1 MKSLLDIQ
9 QDIRNLESSMKDIT
23 TCIKDINSDI
33 NELRNASQ
41 NAQSREFDYSKIA
54 ILAERFPFGE
64 HPLDSLEDGRACQ
77 MYIEML
83 LSIVRLDQDSRATVN
98 RLIFIQW
105 LQIQSRIDWTLED
118 LFVDACEIQLDSYTE
133 FIEIIPRQYAES
145 FMLDAFIVA
154 NIGGIPNREILEY
167 LAEMSAILGIEIER
181 VQILSSVAYAV
192 LCRKFRRMKREEAE
206 KILDCAQ
213 KYKYYISSD
222 VFKNAM
228 QMQRKIVVQF
238 PDTVGV
244 KFKWKVK
251 QLQEVKKGDC
261 IAETRVCSAFYSQK
275 RDKNQGLKAPSAGVI
290 FQFRDNCI
298 NYGVISIRTDNKDA
312 IKAWVK
318 AGGK

>member
-1 MKSLLDIQ
+1 
-9 QDIRNLESSMKDIT
+9 
-23 TCIKDINSDI
+23 
-33 NELRNASQ
+33 
-41 NAQSREFDYSKIA
+41 
-54 ILAERFPFGE
+54 
-64 HPLDSLEDGRACQ
+64 

-118 LFVDACEIQLDSYTE
+118 LFVDACKIQLDSYTE
-133 FIEIIPRQYAES
+133 FIETIPRQYAES

-154 NIGGIPNREILEY
+154 NMGGIPNREILEY

-213 KYKYYISSD
+213 KYKYYISD

-228 QMQRKIVVQF
+228 RMQRKIVVQF
-238 PDTVGV
+238 PDTC
-244 KFKWKVK
+244 
-251 QLQEVKKGDC
+251 LLY
-261 IAETRVCSAFYSQK
+261 TSPSP
-275 RDKNQGLKAPSAGVI
+275 RD
-290 FQFRDNCI
+290 
-298 NYGVISIRTDNKDA
+298 
-312 IKAWVK
+312 
-318 AGGK
+318 